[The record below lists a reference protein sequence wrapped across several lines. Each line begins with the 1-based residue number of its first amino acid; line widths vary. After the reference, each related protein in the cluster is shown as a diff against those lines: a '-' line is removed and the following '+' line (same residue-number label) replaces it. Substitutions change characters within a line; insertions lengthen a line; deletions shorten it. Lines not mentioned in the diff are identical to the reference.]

1 MIGGQRASRLSRSPP
16 SQQPID
22 EAADE
27 AGRGEDRHVLAGG
40 NRRERIGPR
49 RGEHGNRG
57 HRSAAGK
64 HVIHPRSNAPSA
76 TIAAMA
82 AGKTVSAGVT
92 VPTNSTMPN
101 HLAPMAGTGSF
112 GAAARSSSPTQIAP
126 SANSTKSATATAK
139 TNTVAAHRT
148 RKMVRTIMPG
158 LVRQGLALSRRAL

>member
-1 MIGGQRASRLSRSPP
+1 MIGGQRVSHLSRSPP

-57 HRSAAGK
+57 HRSAS
-64 HVIHPRSNAPSA
+64 P

-101 HLAPMAGTGSF
+101 HLAPMASTGSF

-126 SANSTKSATATAK
+126 NANSTKSATATAK

-148 RKMVRTIMPG
+148 RKMVRTIMPV
-158 LVRQGLALSRRAL
+158 LVRQGLALSRRAQ